1 VKTRVESRAR
11 FAANDPMA
19 DEKAPEEKPTEAAPE
34 APAPVV
40 EPQRPPEDARVR
52 AMELAFESGDHGEAR
67 RIADELA
74 RTDDT
79 ALKAAGEAAL
89 DRLRLDPM
97 VVGVFISSAA
107 VLIALALAYLGPR

>member
-1 VKTRVESRAR
+1 
-11 FAANDPMA
+11 MA
-19 DEKAPEEKPTEAAPE
+19 DENAPEEKPADAPPE
-34 APAPVV
+34 APAPVA
-40 EPQRPPEDARVR
+40 EAPRPPEDARVR
-52 AMELAFESGDHGEAR
+52 AMELALEHGDHGEAR
-67 RIADELA
+67 RIAGELA

-79 ALKAAGEAAL
+79 ALRAAGEATL